1 MDQKIILMNETIK
14 QNGEKYKNIVNIWKS
29 YLNQKI
35 EGLQKDIDNFNNIF
49 VDENL
54 IDKDLDMDT
63 ILLLY
68 MLCNN

>member
-1 MDQKIILMNETIK
+1 MDQKIYLMNETIK

>member
-14 QNGEKYKNIVNIWKS
+14 QHGEKYKNIINIWKL

-35 EGLQKDIDNFNNIF
+35 ERLHEDIDNFNNIF
-49 VDENL
+49 KGENK

-68 MLCNN
+68 ILCNN

>member
-14 QNGEKYKNIVNIWKS
+14 QDGEKYKNIVNIWKS